1 MGILRAQRYTEL
13 QRAAI
18 LKQAVTGKVE
28 EEDSAAVVAAD
39 VQADAT
45 AYSGAIGQKQRREVV
60 AEIWERVHAAAHLL
74 VGPLL
79 DDGASPDHSGVL
91 MVANSALREACKP
104 FATSHFIGEA
114 DMCRLGTLLIY

>member
-1 MGILRAQRYTEL
+1 VGSWRVQRYTEL

-28 EEDSAAVVAAD
+28 EEDSAAVVVAD
-39 VQADAT
+39 AQADAT

-79 DDGASPDHSGVL
+79 DNGASPDHSGVL
-91 MVANSALREACKP
+91 MIANSALRDACKP
-104 FATSHFIGEA
+104 FATRTSLERQMCA
-114 DMCRLGTLLIY
+114 DWGHY